1 MTKQRE
7 MSPKLLQGVAK
18 HILAINNAQIQF
30 LRKKYFFEPV
40 EPRSKPRNRASK
52 VASNR
57 NFLSKSP
64 QNRSKR

>member
-1 MTKQRE
+1 MAKQRE

-40 EPRSKPRNRASK
+40 EPRSEPRNRASK
-52 VASNR
+52 VASKR
-57 NFLSKSP
+57 NCLSKSH
-64 QNRSKR
+64 QNGPK